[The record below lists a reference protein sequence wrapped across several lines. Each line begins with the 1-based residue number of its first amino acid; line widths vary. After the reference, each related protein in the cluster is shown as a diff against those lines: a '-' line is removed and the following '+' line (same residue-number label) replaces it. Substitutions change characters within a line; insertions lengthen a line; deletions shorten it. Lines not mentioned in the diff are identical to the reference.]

1 MIFES
6 ELLEL
11 KAHYQGQAQGV
22 VIESELDKFRGAVA
36 TLLVQNGTLKVGD
49 MVVCGSAT
57 GKVKSIIGSDG
68 SKLKFAEPSFAVEIL
83 GLGSVPDAGETF
95 QVVKNDK
102 EAREIA
108 SFRESKLKDRKVLKQ
123 RDESLGNIFES
134 MGQSDKK
141 VLNVI
146 LKSDV
151 AGTSEAI
158 VAALADIGND
168 DASIKVVAS
177 GVGGISE
184 SDANLALATDSII
197 LGFNVRTDNAAKKV
211 VEGEELVLSYHSII
225 YELIDEVKARLSGLL
240 DPIIKEEIVGT
251 AEVLEVFNSP
261 KFGQVAGC
269 MVIEGSILKSKPV
282 RVLRDDVVIHQGE
295 LDSLR
300 RFKDDV
306 GEVKSGTECGV
317 GIKNYKDIRPGD
329 KVEVFDRKE
338 EAQSI

>member
-1 MIFES
+1 
-6 ELLEL
+6 
-11 KAHYQGQAQGV
+11 
-22 VIESELDKFRGAVA
+22 
-36 TLLVQNGTLKVGD
+36 
-49 MVVCGSAT
+49 
-57 GKVKSIIGSDG
+57 
-68 SKLKFAEPSFAVEIL
+68 
-83 GLGSVPDAGETF
+83 
-95 QVVKNDK
+95 
-102 EAREIA
+102 
-108 SFRESKLKDRKVLKQ
+108 
-123 RDESLGNIFES
+123 

-141 VLNVI
+141 ILNVI

-158 VAALADIGND
+158 VSALADIGND
-168 DASIKVVAS
+168 DVTIKVIAS

-197 LGFNVRTDNAAKKV
+197 LGFNVRSDNAAKKI

-225 YELIDEVKARLSGLL
+225 YELIDEVKVRLSGLL
-240 DPIIKEEIVGT
+240 DPIVKEEIVGT

-269 MVIEGSILKSKPV
+269 TVIEGSILKSKPV

-295 LDSLR
+295 IDSLR

-329 KVEVFDRKE
+329 KIEVFDRKE